1 MEASLGSRMPEGLDY
16 FCCIGAVLAAS
27 LTLVAAGPRTFTV
40 DTSQS
45 KALIDVGKAG
55 AFSFAGHT
63 HEVEAPLTNGVVHFD
78 ADNISKSDLRLQFDA
93 AAMKVTG
100 KNDPPADVPKV
111 TEAMLGE
118 QVLDV
123 KRYPSIT
130 FESTAV
136 SGRGPASALDLQI
149 TGNLTIRGTTKPV
162 RAATTAK
169 IDGDTLTATGRFAI
183 KQTDFGIK
191 PISVGG
197 VVKVK
202 DELSIAFTIVAR
214 ER

>member
-1 MEASLGSRMPEGLDY
+1 MKVPTALSVAL
-16 FCCIGAVLAAS
+16 LAGS

-40 DTSQS
+40 DTGRS

-63 HEVEAPLTNGVVHFD
+63 HEVEAPLTSGVVHVD
-78 ADNISKSDLRLQFDA
+78 LDNVSKSDLRLQFNA
-93 AAMKVTG
+93 AEMKVTG
-100 KNDPPADVPKV
+100 KGDPPADVPKV
-111 TEAMLGE
+111 TEAMLGD

-123 KRYPSIT
+123 KRYPSIA
-130 FESTAV
+130 FESTGV
-136 SGRGPASALDLQI
+136 SGRAAGSTLDLQI

-169 IDGDTLTATGRFAI
+169 IEGDTLTATGRFTI

-202 DELSIAFTIVAR
+202 DELGIAFTIVAR

>member
-1 MEASLGSRMPEGLDY
+1 MKLA
-16 FCCIGAVLAAS
+16 CIGTLALAGS
-27 LTLVAAGPRTFTV
+27 LTLGAAGPRTFTV
-40 DTSQS
+40 DTSRS
-45 KALIDVGKAG
+45 RALIDVGKAG

-63 HEVEAPLTNGVVHFD
+63 HEIEAPLTSGVVHVD
-78 ADNISKSDLRLQFDA
+78 PDNVSKSDLRLQFNA
-93 AAMKVTG
+93 AAMKVTAKG
-100 KNDPPADVPKV
+100 EPPDDVPKV
-111 TEAMLGE
+111 TQAMLSD

-123 KRYPSIT
+123 KNFPSIA
-130 FESTAV
+130 FVSTVV
-136 SGRGPASALDLQI
+136 SGRGSASALDLLI

-162 RAATTAK
+162 RAAASAR
-169 IDGDTLTATGRFAI
+169 IDGDTLTATGKFTI

-202 DELSIAFTIVAR
+202 DDLNINFTIVAR

>member
-1 MEASLGSRMPEGLDY
+1 MKQAWIGVISLAG
-16 FCCIGAVLAAS
+16 S
-27 LTLVAAGPRTFTV
+27 LTVAAAGPRTFTV
-40 DTSQS
+40 DTGQS

-63 HEVEAPLTNGVVHFD
+63 HEVEAPLTSGVVHFD

-136 SGRGPASALDLQI
+136 SGRGSASALDLQI
-149 TGNLTIRGTTKPV
+149 TGNLTIRGTTKPA
-162 RAATTAK
+162 RAATSVK
-169 IDGDTLTATGRFAI
+169 IEGDTLTATGKFAI

-191 PISVGG
+191 PRS
-197 VVKVK
+197 
-202 DELSIAFTIVAR
+202 EEHTS
-214 ER
+214 

>member
-1 MEASLGSRMPEGLDY
+1 MKQAS
-16 FCCIGAVLAAS
+16 IGALILAGS

-40 DTSQS
+40 DPARS

-63 HEVEAPLTNGVVHFD
+63 HEVEAPLTGGAVRYD
-78 ADNISKSDLRLQFDA
+78 ADDVSKSDIRLQFNA
-93 AAMKVTG
+93 AAMKVSG
-100 KNDPPADVPKV
+100 KGEPAGDVPKV

-123 KRYPSIT
+123 KKYPSIT

-136 SGRGPASALDLQI
+136 SARGAPAALVLQI

-162 RAATTAK
+162 RATASAK
-169 IDGDTLTATGRFAI
+169 IDGDTLTATGKFAI

-202 DELSIAFTIVAR
+202 DELTINFTIVAKGT
-214 ER
+214 

>member
-1 MEASLGSRMPEGLDY
+1 MKASSGRPKGLHY
-16 FCCIGAVLAAS
+16 VCALLAGS

-40 DTSQS
+40 DTARS
-45 KALIDVGKAG
+45 KGLIDVGKAG

-63 HEVEAPLTNGVVHFD
+63 HEVEAPLTSGVVHFD
-78 ADNISKSDLRLQFDA
+78 PDNVSKSDLRLQFNA
-93 AAMKVTG
+93 AEMKVTG
-100 KNDPPADVPKV
+100 KGDPPADVPKV

-136 SGRGPASALDLQI
+136 SGRGSASALDLQI

-162 RAATTAK
+162 RAAATAK
-169 IDGDTLTATGRFAI
+169 IDGDTLTGSGRFVI

>member
-1 MEASLGSRMPEGLDY
+1 MKQAW
-16 FCCIGAVLAAS
+16 IGTLALAGS
-27 LTLVAAGPRTFTV
+27 LTLGAAGPRTFTV
-40 DTSQS
+40 DTSRSQ
-45 KALIDVGKAG
+45 ALIDVGKAG

-63 HEVEAPLTNGVVHFD
+63 HEVEAPLTSGVVHVD
-78 ADNISKSDLRLQFDA
+78 PDNVSKSDLRLQFNA

-100 KNDPPADVPKV
+100 KGEPPDDVPKV
-111 TEAMLGE
+111 TQAMLSD

-123 KRYPSIT
+123 KNFPSIT
-130 FESTAV
+130 FVSTVV
-136 SGRGPASALDLQI
+136 SGRGSASALDLLI

-162 RAATTAK
+162 RAAASAK
-169 IDGDTLTATGRFAI
+169 IDGDTLTATGKFTI
-183 KQTDFGIK
+183 KQTEFGIK

-202 DELSIAFTIVAR
+202 DDLNITFTIVAR

>member
-1 MEASLGSRMPEGLDY
+1 MKHVL
-16 FCCIGAVLAAS
+16 IGTFALAAS
-27 LTLVAAGPRTFTV
+27 LTLAAAGPRTFTV
-40 DTSQS
+40 DTARS

-63 HEVEAPLTNGVVHFD
+63 HEVEAPLTSGTIHFD
-78 ADNISKSDLRLQFDA
+78 ADNVPKSDIRLQFNA

-100 KNDPPADVPKV
+100 KGEPPDDVPKV
-111 TEAMLGE
+111 TQAMLSE

-123 KRYPSIT
+123 KKYPTIA
-130 FESTAV
+130 FESTVV
-136 SGRGPASALDLQI
+136 SGRGSGPALDLLV

-162 RAATTAK
+162 RATVSAR
-169 IDGDTLTATGRFAI
+169 IDGDTMTATGKFSI
-183 KQTDFGIK
+183 KQTEFGIK

-202 DELSIAFTIVAR
+202 DELTINFTLVAR
-214 ER
+214 GT

>member
-1 MEASLGSRMPEGLDY
+1 MKEAW
-16 FCCIGAVLAAS
+16 IGVLTLAGS
-27 LTLVAAGPRTFTV
+27 LTLAAAGPRTFAV
-40 DTSQS
+40 DPGRS

-63 HEVEAPLTNGVVHFD
+63 HEVEAPLTGGMVHFD
-78 ADNISKSDLRLQFDA
+78 PDDTSKSNVHLEFNA

-100 KNDPPADVPKV
+100 KGDPPADVPKV

-118 QVLDV
+118 QVLNV
-123 KRYPSIT
+123 KQYPSIT
-130 FESTAV
+130 FDSTAV
-136 SGRGPASALDLQI
+136 SGRGSSSALDLQI

-162 RAATTAK
+162 RAATSVK
-169 IDGDTLTATGRFAI
+169 IEGETLTATGKFAI

-202 DELSIAFTIVAR
+202 DELAMTFTIVAR

>member
-1 MEASLGSRMPEGLDY
+1 MKASIRSRRLEGLHY
-16 FCCIGAVLAAS
+16 ICALLAGS
-27 LTLVAAGPRTFTV
+27 LTLLAAGPRTFTV
-40 DTSQS
+40 DTSRS
-45 KALIDVGKAG
+45 KALIDVGKSG

-63 HEVEAPLTNGVVHFD
+63 HEVEAPLTSGTVHFD
-78 ADNISKSDLRLQFDA
+78 PDTVSKSDLRLEFNA

-100 KNDPPADVPKV
+100 KGDPPADVPKV

-123 KRYPSIT
+123 KKYPSIT

-136 SGRGPASALDLQI
+136 SGRGAAPAIDLQI

-162 RAATTAK
+162 RAATSVK
-169 IDGDTLTATGRFAI
+169 IEGDTLTATGRFAI

-197 VVKVK
+197 MVKVK
-202 DELSIAFTIVAR
+202 DELAINFTIVAR

>member
-1 MEASLGSRMPEGLDY
+1 MKQTL
-16 FCCIGAVLAAS
+16 IGVLALAGS

-40 DTSQS
+40 DPGRS

-63 HEVEAPLTNGVVHFD
+63 HEVEAPLTSGIVRFD
-78 ADNISKSDLRLQFDA
+78 PDNVSKSDLRLEFNA

-100 KNDPPADVPKV
+100 KGDPPADVPKV
-111 TEAMLGE
+111 TDAMLGE

-123 KRYPSIT
+123 KRYPTIT

-136 SGRGPASALDLQI
+136 SGRGSASGLDLQI
-149 TGNLTIRGTTKPV
+149 TGNLTIHGTTKSV
-162 RAATTAK
+162 RAMTAAK
-169 IDGDTLTATGRFAI
+169 IDGDTLTATGRFTI

-202 DELSIAFTIVAR
+202 DELGIAFTIVGR

>member
-1 MEASLGSRMPEGLDY
+1 MKQAW
-16 FCCIGAVLAAS
+16 IGTLALAGS
-27 LTLVAAGPRTFTV
+27 LTLGAAGPRTFTV
-40 DTSQS
+40 DTSRS
-45 KALIDVGKAG
+45 RALIDVGKAG

-63 HEVEAPLTNGVVHFD
+63 HEVEAPLTSGVVHVD
-78 ADNISKSDLRLQFDA
+78 PDNVSKSDLRLQFNA

-100 KNDPPADVPKV
+100 KGEPPDDVPKV
-111 TEAMLGE
+111 TQAMLSD

-123 KRYPSIT
+123 KNFPSIT
-130 FESTAV
+130 FVSTVV
-136 SGRGPASALDLQI
+136 SGRGSASALDLLI

-162 RAATTAK
+162 RAAASAR
-169 IDGDTLTATGRFAI
+169 IDGDTLTATGKFTI

-202 DELSIAFTIVAR
+202 DDLNITFTIVAR